1 MSLLVSSKLGVSD
14 GRINVI
20 VRDKCIYI
28 RCDLDKGREPMSN
41 ENMQNNVD
49 EKSVPGVVDIDVVV

>member
-1 MSLLVSSKLGVSD
+1 M
-14 GRINVI
+14 NVI